1 VRILLVDD
9 SRTSRMIVR
18 SMIESFGLDALEI
31 LEASDGEEAI
41 ELLRNEKLEID
52 LVLAD
57 WNMPRMDGVAFL
69 KQLRVVTPF
78 RDIPVI
84 MVTSQSSRERIAE
97 ALRLGAK
104 DYLVKPFDSSLLLQK
119 IKFVKGQIDTKKLD
133 ETSLLLRDMVAASQA
148 EKQQTFLK
156 QLPEAITEFLMR
168 TGVRKTWAPG
178 KSIFTAG
185 QHVEALHILLSGE
198 IELAGLGKVRE
209 GDTLEARA
217 FMSGEPAVS
226 TSTARTAAEAL
237 VFDRL
242 ALSEVLRRHPRM
254 GHYLRGLLSAPPP
267 VAPGTSAPPLAGTL
281 TEFPIV
287 DIIQV
292 LSMTQKTGTLKL
304 LKKGKEAGLAM
315 EKGEVRHA
323 WVEALEGEDAFYKL
337 LNWDDATFSFESG
350 RAAEKKTISTPTM
363 TLLVEGS
370 RRKDEATKII
380 IPPQA
385 PPPHII

>member
-1 VRILLVDD
+1 
-9 SRTSRMIVR
+9 MIVK
-18 SMIESFGLDALEI
+18 SMIEGFGLDALEI

-69 KQLRVVTPF
+69 KQLRVIAPF
-78 RDIPVI
+78 REIPVI

-97 ALRLGAK
+97 ALRWGAK
-104 DYLVKPFDSSLLLQK
+104 DYVVKPFDSSLLLQK

-156 QLPEAITEFLMR
+156 QLPEGITQFLMQ
-168 TGVRKTWAPG
+168 TGARKTWPPG
-178 KSIFTAG
+178 KSIITAG
-185 QHVEALHILLSGE
+185 QNVESLHILLTGDVD
-198 IELAGLGKVRE
+198 LAGLGKVRE

-226 TSTARTAAEAL
+226 TSTAKTAAELL

-267 VAPGTSAPPLAGTL
+267 VEPGASTPLSGTL

-323 WVEALEGEDAFYKL
+323 WVETLEGDDAFYRL

-350 RAAEKKTISTPTM
+350 LAAAKRTINTPTM
-363 TLLVEGS
+363 TLLVEGT

-380 IPPQA
+380 FPPQA
-385 PPPHII
+385 PPPHIL